1 MEMQIKIVYI
11 TNHPSQQRANKKY
24 RENNKELIKE
34 RARTLYNENIEYN
47 KRRKEQM
54 RDYARKRREQLKLN
68 RNEELFKSIG
78 NL

>member
-1 MEMQIKIVYI
+1 MEMPIKIVYI

-68 RNEELFKSIG
+68 RNEELLKSIG